1 MEPKIDI
8 PSIKLSDVERILASV
23 RRSTGENDADLSFEF
38 ILMAFFPTC
47 WDNIK
52 QELNRQYT
60 LGFIAGGKQEKKSSE
75 PFKENDEC
83 YND

>member
-1 MEPKIDI
+1 M
-8 PSIKLSDVERILASV
+8 
-23 RRSTGENDADLSFEF
+23 DLSFEF

-60 LGFIAGGKQEKKSSE
+60 LGFIAGSKQEERSSE
-75 PFKENDEC
+75 PFKESDEC